1 MILNIW
7 LFKRFQNDEKLR
19 DIFFKTTFVFL
30 FLRFSIPMIGY
41 VNDITYNYFVK
52 PQYNIEKLNEN
63 ILQVK
68 EDVSKINKETIQQ
81 KQEEST
87 FFGKIAEKFD
97 MSFYEKKVN
106 EYKNAVDNSSEYL
119 IDLII
124 VFIFQTIL
132 LPIVFLYFLYVMFRK
147 IVL

>member
-1 MILNIW
+1 
-7 LFKRFQNDEKLR
+7 
-19 DIFFKTTFVFL
+19 
-30 FLRFSIPMIGY
+30 MIGY

-87 FFGKIAEKFD
+87 FLEKLQK
-97 MSFYEKKVN
+97 S
-106 EYKNAVDNSSEYL
+106 L
-119 IDLII
+119 I
-124 VFIFQTIL
+124 
-132 LPIVFLYFLYVMFRK
+132 
-147 IVL
+147 

>member
-1 MILNIW
+1 
-7 LFKRFQNDEKLR
+7 
-19 DIFFKTTFVFL
+19 
-30 FLRFSIPMIGY
+30 
-41 VNDITYNYFVK
+41 
-52 PQYNIEKLNEN
+52 
-63 ILQVK
+63 
-68 EDVSKINKETIQQ
+68 
-81 KQEEST
+81 
-87 FFGKIAEKFD
+87 

-106 EYKNAVDNSSEYL
+106 EYKKAVDNSSEYL

>member
-1 MILNIW
+1 
-7 LFKRFQNDEKLR
+7 
-19 DIFFKTTFVFL
+19 
-30 FLRFSIPMIGY
+30 MIGY
-41 VNDITYNYFVK
+41 VNDITYNYLVK